1 MYTATVRSEWH
12 RVKPAPAAGGTF
24 AAVSCSDPL
33 GAHDWHDEGY
43 VERWIADRADT
54 DGERRAHMRLLAS
67 AIAADRRAPIRVLDV
82 GVGYGALTEEL
93 LGVFGSARVT
103 GIDFS
108 EPMLA
113 RARAALERFGD
124 QVTLR
129 VADLQDPAWTD
140 GLGIGFDAVVSSQA
154 IHNVRY
160 PDRIRAIYAEIL
172 PLLRPGGCFM
182 NLDIFSPP
190 GDRSGAAYAAA
201 RAGPRRPPPAYDPG
215 HAPPLPLR
223 DHLDWLDA
231 AGFVEADVLMKDLR
245 QALIV
250 GYRPL

>member
-1 MYTATVRSEWH
+1 MS
-12 RVKPAPAAGGTF
+12 
-24 AAVSCSDPL
+24 SSDPL

-43 VERWIADRADT
+43 IERWVT
-54 DGERRAHMRLLAS
+54 DQVATDDERRAHMRLLAA
-67 AIAADRRAPIRVLDV
+67 AIAADRNAPIRVLDI

-93 LGVFGSARVT
+93 LGVFGSAQVV

-108 EPMLA
+108 EPMLT

-129 VADLQDPAWTD
+129 SADLQDPTWAD
-140 GLGIGFDAVVSSQA
+140 GLEPGFDAAVSSQA

-190 GDRSGAAYAAA
+190 GDRSYAAYAAA
-201 RAGPRRPPPAYDPG
+201 RAGLHRPPPIHHLG
-215 HAPPLPLR
+215 HAPPMPLR
-223 DHLDWLDA
+223 DHLDWLDE
-231 AGFVEADVLMKDLR
+231 AGFAEADVLMKDLR

-250 GYRPL
+250 GYRPD

>member
-1 MYTATVRSEWH
+1 MRLGERGFRGRRTL
-12 RVKPAPAAGGTF
+12 PG
-24 AAVSCSDPL
+24 VSCSDPL

-54 DGERRAHMRLLAS
+54 DPERRAHMRLLAS
-67 AIAADRRAPIRVLDV
+67 AIAVRRDAPIRVLDI

-113 RARAALERFGD
+113 RARAALERFGG
-124 QVTLR
+124 QVALR
-129 VADLQDPAWTD
+129 TADLQDPAWTD
-140 GLGIGFDAVVSSQA
+140 GLDTGFDAAVSSQA

-172 PLLRPGGCFM
+172 PLLRPGGCFL

-201 RAGPRRPPPAYDPG
+201 RAGPDRSPPAYDPG

-223 DHLDWLDA
+223 DHLDWLDQ
-231 AGFVEADVLMKDLR
+231 AGFIEADVLMKDLR
-245 QALIV
+245 EALIV
-250 GYRPL
+250 GYRP

>member
-1 MYTATVRSEWH
+1 
-12 RVKPAPAAGGTF
+12 
-24 AAVSCSDPL
+24 
-33 GAHDWHDEGY
+33 
-43 VERWIADRADT
+43 
-54 DGERRAHMRLLAS
+54 MRLLAS
-67 AIAADRRAPIRVLDV
+67 AIAADRGAPIRVLDI
-82 GVGYGALTEEL
+82 GVGYGALTEEM

-124 QVTLR
+124 QVILR
-129 VADLQDPAWTD
+129 TADLQDPAWTD
-140 GLGIGFDAVVSSQA
+140 GLDTGFDAAVSSQA

-172 PLLRPGGCFM
+172 PLLRPGGCFL

-190 GDRSGAAYAAA
+190 GDRSGVAYAAA
-201 RAGPRRPPPAYDPG
+201 RAGPDRLPPAYDPG

-223 DHLDWLDA
+223 DHLGWLDQ
-231 AGFVEADVLMKDLR
+231 AGFIEADVLMKDLR
-245 QALIV
+245 EALIV
-250 GYRPL
+250 GYRPD

>member
-1 MYTATVRSEWH
+1 
-12 RVKPAPAAGGTF
+12 
-24 AAVSCSDPL
+24 
-33 GAHDWHDEGY
+33 
-43 VERWIADRADT
+43 
-54 DGERRAHMRLLAS
+54 MRLLAS
-67 AIAADRRAPIRVLDV
+67 AIAVDRVAPIRVLDI

-113 RARAALERFGD
+113 RARIALERFGG
-124 QVTLR
+124 QVALR
-129 VADLQDPAWTD
+129 AADLQDPAWTD
-140 GLGIGFDAVVSSQA
+140 GLDAGFDAAVSSQA

-172 PLLRPGGCFM
+172 PLLRPGGCFL

-190 GDRSGAAYAAA
+190 GDRSGTAYAAA
-201 RAGPRRPPPAYDPG
+201 RAGPDRSPPAYDPG

-223 DHLDWLDA
+223 DHLVWLDQ
-231 AGFVEADVLMKDLR
+231 AGFIEADVLMKDLR
-245 QALIV
+245 EALIV
-250 GYRPL
+250 GYRP